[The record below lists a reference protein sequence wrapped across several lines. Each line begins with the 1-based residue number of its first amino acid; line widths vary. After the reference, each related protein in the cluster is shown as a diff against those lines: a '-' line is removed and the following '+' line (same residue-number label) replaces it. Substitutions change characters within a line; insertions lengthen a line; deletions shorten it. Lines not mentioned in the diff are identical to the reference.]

1 MSNRPN
7 YNSKSKEPI
16 NRKHQNKT
24 FDFMKHKY
32 LEKETVKAYN
42 FPTIDVGKQSNSM
55 TQPFPSAPKIKES
68 MNRNVQKPNN
78 YYKGKVS

>member
-1 MSNRPN
+1 MHNRPN
-7 YNSKSKEPI
+7 YHSKSKEPI

-42 FPTIDVGKQSNSM
+42 LPTLDVGKQSNSM
-55 TQPFPSAPKIKES
+55 MQPFPSAPKIKES
-68 MNRNVQKPNN
+68 LNRNAQQQISN
-78 YYKGKVS
+78 YRGKVS